1 MTDRGLWISWYNL
14 PDAGRE
20 RYFSWLHES
29 YIPRML
35 KKPRFLWAAHYKSA
49 KMPPLPHIRHTSDAT
64 VPKGN
69 DYILIFGA
77 ESAHAFSKGVEAF
90 TKGATSKLDA
100 DLTDEDRRMRAMR
113 IGERIV
119 ITAEEDRAEGPEA
132 ATRKGMTGSP
142 GIQLGSFNAGP
153 PEVEDELLSW
163 YADWR
168 MEAMSKLPGCVGVR
182 KLVSVSGWAKHLVL
196 YEFTSLDDRAKNLP
210 KMRDLYPEQ
219 MKWTEEWIPKLTHT
233 PESPIVAERIWP
245 PAG

>member
-1 MTDRGLWISWYNL
+1 
-14 PDAGRE
+14 
-20 RYFSWLHES
+20 
-29 YIPRML
+29 
-35 KKPRFLWAAHYKSA
+35 
-49 KMPPLPHIRHTSDAT
+49 MPS
-64 VPKGN
+64 PKG
-69 DYILIFGA
+69 
-77 ESAHAFSKGVEAF
+77 SKRSRKARP
-90 TKGATSKLDA
+90 SKLDA